1 MTTAAALGN
10 ACVRLYILVTLIV
23 QLTLMLIL
31 VLILGHD

>member
-10 ACVRLYILVTLIV
+10 ACVHLYILVTLIV
-23 QLTLMLIL
+23 QLMLMSVL